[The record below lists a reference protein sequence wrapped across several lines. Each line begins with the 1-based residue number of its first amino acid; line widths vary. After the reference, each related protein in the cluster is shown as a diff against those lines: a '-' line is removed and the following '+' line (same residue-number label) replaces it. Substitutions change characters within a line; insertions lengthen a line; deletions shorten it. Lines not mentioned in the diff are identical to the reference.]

1 MASRRSLISPAP
13 ADSQAMAPCLS
24 HPACLSRAD
33 RRIRRIHDLVRSVRW
48 RREGWH
54 RLGHPLDNLGICRSI
69 PLRDHLLN
77 QLNRAFDL
85 LGCHLL
91 ERIAVLDF
99 HFPGHQQ
106 DKQFQEH
113 RWIVLHY
120 LVNGFRP
127 ATAESLVQLRNGLG
141 VERLAGAIR
150 TTARVS
156 KLKSPPYRGVKRA
169 VTNANASRMW
179 RAHPGSPRI
188 AGCGRS
194 LARRVDRFEHY
205 ATIRS

>member
-156 KLKSPPYRGVKRA
+156 RIPRREPAVDAAIDDRGSGVWLSVRVHPLRLVLRDDVYLILGRLWTAALA
-169 VTNANASRMW
+169 V
-179 RAHPGSPRI
+179 
-188 AGCGRS
+188 
-194 LARRVDRFEHY
+194 V
-205 ATIRS
+205 